1 MIRNARTAVK
11 FFVYGLIAGLMFS
24 PGSGAENRKKL
35 TDWLSG
41 SIKSVT
47 Q

>member
-11 FFVYGLIAGLMFS
+11 FFVYGLIVGLMFS
-24 PGSGAENRKKL
+24 PGNGEENRKKL
-35 TDWLSG
+35 TDWLTG